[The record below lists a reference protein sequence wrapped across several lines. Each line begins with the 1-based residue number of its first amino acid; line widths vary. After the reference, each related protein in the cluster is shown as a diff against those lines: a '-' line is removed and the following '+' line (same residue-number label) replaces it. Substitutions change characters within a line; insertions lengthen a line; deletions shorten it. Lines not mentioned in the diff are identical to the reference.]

1 MYNKTGMCGMK
12 KKDFVPEWRRKGI
25 IFLEFVE
32 ET

>member
-25 IFLEFVE
+25 IEFVE